1 MNKKREHDEPAP
13 SDADAERQ
21 RVRARDQASSARET
35 SLDVRESTSAKRELS
50 LTHREEVA
58 RAREE
63 AREAAASRDRL
74 LAQMR
79 EANEKLVLAT
89 MQSQQHAEEANAARA
104 EMALSEER
112 FRSLVTTSAAI
123 VWRADADGHVEVDP
137 ETWARF
143 TGVRVEGTE
152 GAPWAW
158 LEPVHPGDRERV
170 RAAWEAAVATVHEY
184 SIEHRLARHDGTY
197 AWVASRAVP
206 IPRTGPVREWIGSMT
221 DISDR
226 VRVEEARDQFIGILG
241 HDLRTPL
248 NAILMAS
255 RLLERSG
262 LPNRATDLAVRISRS
277 AHRIDAMTGALLL
290 FARGR
295 LGGGIPLTSRECDLA
310 ALCRTEVEE
319 TRQAYPGRAISCTT
333 SGNLV
338 GAWDPD
344 RLEQLLANL
353 ISNAVA
359 HGADPIRVQAHGN
372 GDHVTMSVHNQG
384 PPIASELLPLL
395 FEPFRSRS
403 HSEGLGLGLYIVS
416 EIARAHRGSIAV
428 RSVEGEGT
436 TFTITLPRRAPEPG

>member
-1 MNKKREHDEPAP
+1 MTKKPD
-13 SDADAERQ
+13 SDVPVDGDGDAERQ
-21 RVRARDQASSARET
+21 RVMRAREKATSARET
-35 SLDVRESTSAKRELS
+35 SLDVRESTSARRELS
-50 LTHREEVA
+50 LTHREELS

-89 MQSQQHAEEANAARA
+89 MRSQQLAEEANAARA

-112 FRSLVTTSAAI
+112 FRSLVTTSTAI
-123 VWRADADGHVEVDP
+123 VWRADAAGRVEVDP
-137 ETWARF
+137 EAWTRF
-143 TGVRVEGTE
+143 TGARVDGEIDVR
-152 GAPWAW
+152 
-158 LEPVHPGDRERV
+158 LEAVHPADRERV
-170 RAAWEAAVATVHEY
+170 QAAWEAAVESKQGY
-184 SIEHRLARHDGTY
+184 SIEHRLIRHDGTY
-197 AWVASRAVP
+197 AWVAARAVP
-206 IPRTGPVREWIGSMT
+206 IPHTGPVREWIGTIT

-262 LPNRATDLAVRISRS
+262 LPTRATDLAVRISRS
-277 AHRIDAMTGALLL
+277 ARRIDAMTGALLL

-295 LGGGIPLTSRECDLA
+295 LGGGIPVASRECDLA
-310 ALCRTEVEE
+310 AICRTEVEE

-333 SGNLV
+333 SGHLV
-338 GAWDPD
+338 GDWDPD

-372 GDHVTMSVHNQG
+372 GGHVTVSVHNQG
-384 PPIASELLPLL
+384 PPIAAELLPLL

-416 EIARAHRGSIAV
+416 EIARAHGGSISV

-436 TFTITLPRRAPEPG
+436 TFTITLPRRTVEPA